1 MNTLY
6 VVLGLLVVV
15 SLMASHAFAYV
26 RGFRKGEHYIYW
38 AYFRPMASR
47 FERNRRETMK
57 LALLDDQTAA
67 QQNVVLY
74 LEKRKLWNKA
84 LTYVYKT
91 RGYRRQLRRKHS
103 ALSDLG
109 WIVTAVARMWEKK

>member
-1 MNTLY
+1 
-6 VVLGLLVVV
+6 
-15 SLMASHAFAYV
+15 
-26 RGFRKGEHYIYW
+26 
-38 AYFRPMASR
+38 
-47 FERNRRETMK
+47 
-57 LALLDDQTAA
+57 LDDRTAA

-74 LEKRKLWNKA
+74 LEKRKLWGKT
-84 LTYVYKT
+84 LTYVHKA